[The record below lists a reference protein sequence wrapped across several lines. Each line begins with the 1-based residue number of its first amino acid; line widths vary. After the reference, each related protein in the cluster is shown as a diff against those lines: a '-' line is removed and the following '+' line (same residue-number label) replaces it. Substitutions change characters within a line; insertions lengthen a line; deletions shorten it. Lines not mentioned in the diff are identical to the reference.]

1 MTTPTMHEEFA
12 TWYSSVDLDDVAER
26 LHARW
31 EGVSTLAENVEYED
45 CEYLLDIFMEKP
57 GATTHTQSGF
67 MRKAFVAADPTFP
80 PSDNEAEMALLAEII
95 LAVLLDTSEHDPLAG
110 FIANLI
116 YSALHGGS
124 VEVNSAT
131 DILSRATDAMHFQG
145 NAARKRKP
153 LPKAPEIYT
162 PAIEIDDCFEDDFD
176 PGDLETTKIVLQ
188 KIVTKAASTMGT
200 LAKQARDEREALES
214 ALRIQDEELDLL
226 WWASNGQSETMRK
239 QFSSMALKG
248 KALIA
253 ACEAADRTQ
262 FQPGP
267 ASIVGLLEKAGL
279 KASKKVSISEAVNG
293 CDVVWLREIKKDSA
307 TPRTPIHYAIDQRL
321 LSPKS
326 NSWSNHWT
334 AVTGIDASAKRSE
347 VTMADLFY
355 QERLVLDAYGG
366 A

>member
-1 MTTPTMHEEFA
+1 MTIPPMHKEFA
-12 TWYSSVDLDDVAER
+12 TWYSRADLGDSAER
-26 LHARW
+26 LNARW
-31 EGVSTLAENVEYED
+31 AGVSTLVEIDED
-45 CEYLLDIFMEKP
+45 EHSEYLLDIFMKKP
-57 GATTHTQSGF
+57 GAFTGPQGDF
-67 MRKAFVAADPTFP
+67 MREAFVDADPTFP
-80 PSDNEAEMALLAEII
+80 LSGNEVEMALLAEII
-95 LAVLLDTSEHDPLAG
+95 LAVLLDTSEYHPFVG
-110 FIANLI
+110 GIANLI
-116 YSALHGGS
+116 YSTLHGG
-124 VEVNSAT
+124 VVKVNSAT
-131 DILSRATDAMHFQG
+131 DLLSRVKHAMRFQG
-145 NAARKRKP
+145 DAVRKRKP

-176 PGDLETTKIVLQ
+176 PGDLETTKIMLQ
-188 KIVTKAASTMGT
+188 KVVTKAASTMGT

-267 ASIVGLLEKAGL
+267 ASIAGLLEKAGL

-293 CDVVWLREIKKDSA
+293 CDVVWLREIKKDSV
-307 TPRTPIHYAIDQRL
+307 TPKTPIHYAIDQRL

-326 NSWSNHWT
+326 NSWSNYWT